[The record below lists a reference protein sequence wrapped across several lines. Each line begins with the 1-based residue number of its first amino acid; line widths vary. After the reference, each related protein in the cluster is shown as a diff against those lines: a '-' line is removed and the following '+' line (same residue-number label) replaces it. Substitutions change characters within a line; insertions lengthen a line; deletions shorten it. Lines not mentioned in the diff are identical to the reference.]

1 MENKKDIV
9 AIGRAAIDLNAVEI
23 NRPMEETET
32 FRKYVGGSP
41 VNISIGASKLGLNV
55 GLIAN
60 VS

>member
-1 MENKKDIV
+1 
-9 AIGRAAIDLNAVEI
+9 
-23 NRPMEETET
+23 MEETET

-60 VS
+60 VSDDQHGRYITDICDITAMLII